1 VFFDEYVVTIL
12 HLEEITMSR
21 LPKLRK
27 TRVEIIGQI
36 ASLEEKRRGS
46 VIRQFVKLKT
56 ENKDVFVDDLAIRR
70 HMIPVHPPTSPAP
83 ATPLF
88 PLVEEI

>member
-12 HLEEITMSR
+12 HLEEITMPR

-56 ENKDVFVDDLAIRR
+56 ENKDVFGGLY
-70 HMIPVHPPTSPAP
+70 PLLSAP
-83 ATPLF
+83 L
-88 PLVEEI
+88 

>member
-56 ENKDVFVDDLAIRR
+56 ENKDVFGGLDPLL
-70 HMIPVHPPTSPAP
+70 SAP
-83 ATPLF
+83 L
-88 PLVEEI
+88 

>member
-56 ENKDVFVDDLAIRR
+56 ENKDVFGGLY
-70 HMIPVHPPTSPAP
+70 PLLSAP
-83 ATPLF
+83 L
-88 PLVEEI
+88 